1 MAKDVTGR
9 DGYLITE
16 ALAFAYAA
24 MRYLPVLHRQESTRE
39 DMRELLFAK
48 LGAERAEYVI
58 GEAMLKAWHV
68 THDVSAL
75 SHSPEEIY
83 DSLRRIRE
91 QVMQERPDPDIPLL
105 VRHIDRFLAAPMA
118 SLAGRH
124 RLD

>member
-58 GEAMLKAWHV
+58 GEAMLKAWYV

-91 QVMQERPDPDIPLL
+91 QVMQERPDSDMPLL

-118 SLAGRH
+118 A
-124 RLD
+124 